1 MRDYLRRQNRQ
12 AITGVEEVLTSVKPR
27 EPARYKGRFKLNTW
41 SHKTKTKALN
51 ARREKGL
58 ALEATPNRKKATP
71 EDDDADVELSRP
83 TEEHRSPNPVFF
95 LDRRRID
102 PFDSLA
108 IRLGRRSEGLLIHC
122 MLNTTILLLFHSPQ
136 LQALYSVQVVASSAP
151 AAMLQQLES
160 YSLTVEIQIIVHI
173 L

>member
-12 AITGVEEVLTSVKPR
+12 AITGVEEVLTSVKPK
-27 EPARYKGRFKLNTW
+27 ELARYKGRFKLNTW
-41 SHKTKTKALN
+41 SHKTKAKALN

-58 ALEATPNRKKATP
+58 ALEAMPNKKKTTP

-83 TEEHRSPNPVFF
+83 KEEHQSPNPVFP

-122 MLNTTILLLFHSPQ
+122 MLNTTILLLFHRAQ
-136 LQALYSVQVVASSAP
+136 LQALESVPIVASSVP
-151 AAMLQQLES
+151 AVMFPQWEPH
-160 YSLTVEIQIIVHI
+160 SLTVEIQIIGHI